1 MTKEDIMKTYIFVYE
16 RRIGFYDGD
25 RRVITEKEPF
35 NFTVEAETRKE
46 AYSKYKEFV
55 QEEEETN
62 YRFENMKNRHNCP
75 FEYYTLLNLI
85 EL

>member
-1 MTKEDIMKTYIFVYE
+1 MKTYIFVYE

-35 NFTVEAETRKE
+35 NFTIEAETRE
-46 AYSKYKEFV
+46 DAYLKYKKFV
-55 QEEEETN
+55 QEEEETS
-62 YRFENMKNRHNCP
+62 YRLENMKNRHNCP